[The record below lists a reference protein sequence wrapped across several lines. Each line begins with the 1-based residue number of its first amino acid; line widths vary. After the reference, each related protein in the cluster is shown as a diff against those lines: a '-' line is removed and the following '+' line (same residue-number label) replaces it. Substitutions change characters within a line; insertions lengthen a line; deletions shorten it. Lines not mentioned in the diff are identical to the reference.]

1 MSKKILYDRFIFLNK
16 LIAFSFSLLILSFYF
31 SFIFIIGFKPE
42 ILGILLNNSYVTVG
56 IVWGLSIIFFSIIL
70 TLVYTL
76 ISNNLLDKIK
86 EQLKE

>member
-1 MSKKILYDRFIFLNK
+1 LSKKILYDRFIFLNK
-16 LIAFSFSLLILSFYF
+16 LIAFAFSSLILFFYF

-42 ILGILLNNSYVTVG
+42 ILGILLNNSYITVG

-76 ISNNLLDKIK
+76 ISNNFLDKIK
-86 EQLKE
+86 EELKE

>member
-1 MSKKILYDRFIFLNK
+1 MSKKILYNRFIFLNK

-42 ILGILLNNSYVTVG
+42 ILGILLKNSYVTVG

-76 ISNNLLDKIK
+76 ISNNFLDKIK
-86 EQLKE
+86 EKLK

>member
-42 ILGILLNNSYVTVG
+42 ILGILLSNSYVTVG

-70 TLVYTL
+70 TLIYTL
-76 ISNNLLDKIK
+76 ISNNFLDKIK
-86 EQLKE
+86 EKLKE

>member
-42 ILGILLNNSYVTVG
+42 ILSILLNNSYVTVG

-76 ISNNLLDKIK
+76 ISNNFLDKIK
-86 EQLKE
+86 EKLKE

>member
-16 LIAFSFSLLILSFYF
+16 LIAFTFSLLILIFYF

-42 ILGILLNNSYVTVG
+42 ILGILIKNSYITVG

-76 ISNNLLDKIK
+76 ISNNFLDKIK
-86 EQLKE
+86 EKLKE

>member
-1 MSKKILYDRFIFLNK
+1 MSKKILYNRFIFLNK
-16 LIAFSFSLLILSFYF
+16 LIAFTFSLLILIFYF

-42 ILGILLNNSYVTVG
+42 ILGILLKNSYVTVG

-76 ISNNLLDKIK
+76 ISNNFLDKIK
-86 EQLKE
+86 EKLK